1 MKNHGMAAVVAE
13 NETERYVGQRLIFLL
28 NLLSESEIMERRIET
43 KESRTA
49 EMVCLIR
56 AISSKEKNI
65 FLKSDDYI
73 AFKIIPDFSKLLFG
87 FSFFRNFFKKML
99 SKIGIPGIYEYV
111 ITRTKYIDEIFKNLD
126 GSFEQVLIFGA
137 GFDSRAVRFSE
148 KLKNVKIFEIDSP
161 ITQKAKIERFKKM
174 NIEFPLNLKFVSVDF
189 LKEKLED
196 KLKEAGFLRNKKSL
210 FVLEGLTMYLDKKSI
225 DQTFEI
231 LKEYSKKGS
240 LIVFD
245 YVYLS
250 VLLGKDT
257 VYGSKKILESTE
269 KVGEKWMFGIEKGG
283 IDKFLG
289 KYGFEL
295 IDEADPEELQ
305 KRFLTDKNGGKIG
318 RINEVH
324 SIVTVRK
331 K

>member
-1 MKNHGMAAVVAE
+1 MK
-13 NETERYVGQRLIFLL
+13 
-28 NLLSESEIMERRIET
+28 RRIET

-56 AISSKEKNI
+56 AISSKEENS

-111 ITRTKYIDEIFKNLD
+111 IARTKYIDEIFKNLD
-126 GSFEQVLIFGA
+126 SSFEQVLIFGA
-137 GFDSRAVRFSE
+137 GFDSRVIRFSE
-148 KLKNVKIFEIDSP
+148 KLKKSKIYEVDSP
-161 ITQKAKIERFKKM
+161 ITQKAKMERFKKM
-174 NIEFPLNLKFVSVDF
+174 NIEFPSNLKFVSIDF

-196 KLKEAGFLRNKKSL
+196 KLKEAGFLKSKKSL
-210 FVLEGLTMYLDKKSI
+210 FLLEGLTMYLDQKSI
-225 DQTFEI
+225 DQTFKI
-231 LKEYSKKGS
+231 LGKFSKKGS

-250 VLLGKDT
+250 VLSGKDI
-257 VYGSKKILESTE
+257 VYGSKKVLESTE
-269 KVGEKWMFGIEKGG
+269 KVGEKWMFGIEKGK
-283 IDKFLG
+283 INKFLG

-295 IDEADPEELQ
+295 VDEADPEELQ
-305 KRFLTDKNGGKIG
+305 KRFLTDKNEAKIG

-324 SIVTVRK
+324 SIVIARK